1 MSSKKNI
8 LIFLNTDYHVET
20 ALSIYQTLKFKKY
33 SPVILLD
40 YRIQNGDFELELFL
54 QENNIA
60 YLTTER
66 FDATINKNSFHK
78 MIIVTGHN
86 STVTDFNQTLS
97 PPNYNSRMEMFKDKA
112 ILIYHRADYSE
123 YLKKVN
129 DYFINPIGISVTQFS
144 QKFGLEY
151 FYQIENPLSEI
162 KKSKTKLNKIIKLL
176 LVGRFALN
184 NRDLHL
190 LKLLADIDHKINK
203 KIKIILTGDKPKDEK
218 KFDFIQNYSLK
229 NIEFDFKFDLNQ
241 SDFYQ
246 QIIDCDFFLNL
257 VHGAWYFGER
267 FTSNIHHIIAFSK
280 PNVSPFLLNMV
291 YNIPSITYKKDFTEI
306 ILKTINMEQDEY
318 EETIE
323 KFKVTKQ
330 NLRLHNDLI
339 FDKILQ

>member
-40 YRIQNGDFELELFL
+40 YQIQNGDFELQPFL
-54 QENNIA
+54 KKNNIE
-60 YLTTER
+60 YLTPEE
-66 FDATINKNSFHK
+66 FDSTVNKNSFHK
-78 MIIVTGHN
+78 MIVITAHN
-86 STVTDFNQTLS
+86 NTVKDFNEMS
-97 PPNYNSRMEMFKDKA
+97 KPPNYNSRMEIFKDKA

-151 FYQIENPLSEI
+151 FYLIENPLPKI
-162 KKSKTKLNKIIKLL
+162 KKSKTKLNKVIKLL
-176 LVGRFALN
+176 LIGRFALN

-257 VHGAWYFGER
+257 VHRGSYFGER
-267 FTSNIHHIIAFSK
+267 LTSNIPHIIAFSK
-280 PNVSPFLLNMV
+280 PNVSPFLLNLV

-306 ILKTINMEQDEY
+306 ILKTINMEPSEY
-318 EETIE
+318 EDIIE
-323 KFKVTKQ
+323 KFKVAKQ

>member
-40 YRIQNGDFELELFL
+40 YQIQNGDFELQPFL
-54 QENNIA
+54 KKNNIE
-60 YLTTER
+60 YLTPEK
-66 FDATINKNSFHK
+66 FDSTVNKNSFHK
-78 MIIVTGHN
+78 MIVITAHN
-86 STVTDFNQTLS
+86 NTVKDFNEMS
-97 PPNYNSRMEMFKDKA
+97 KPPNYNSRMEIFKDKA
-112 ILIYHRADYSE
+112 ILIYHRADYLE

-129 DYFINPIGISVTQFS
+129 NYFINPIGISVTQFS
-144 QKFGLEY
+144 QKFGLDY
-151 FYQIENPLSEI
+151 FYQTENPISET
-162 KKSKTKLNKIIKLL
+162 KESKTQLNKVRKLL
-176 LVGRFALN
+176 LVGRFALS

-190 LKLLADIDHKINK
+190 LKLLADMDYKINK

-218 KFDFIQNYSLK
+218 KFNFIKNYNLK

-280 PNVSPFLLNMV
+280 PNLSPFLLNLI
-291 YNIPSITYKKDFTEI
+291 YNIPSVTYKKDFTEI
-306 ILKTINMEQDEY
+306 FLKTINMQQSEY
-318 EETIE
+318 EGIIK
-323 KFKVTKQ
+323 KFKVVKQ
-330 NLRLHNDLI
+330 NLRHHNDLI
-339 FDKILQ
+339 FDKILE